1 MSTQKTASKAVVWG
15 NNIGVAY
22 TDMTKTENLNQS
34 TSYTRE
40 ADEQEIRDA
49 DGEVVN
55 LTIYNAR
62 NTIDIEVIPIG
73 DTLATAKA
81 NNVSPT
87 YGELVYITDES
98 SGGHSQVPGAA
109 THTTKYIC
117 VGATQTSTNT
127 SEVRISM
134 SLRQYVAN
142 DLSSDATAA

>member
-34 TSYTRE
+34 TTYTRE

-73 DTLATAKA
+73 ATLVAAKA
-81 NNVSPT
+81 NNVSPA
-87 YGELVYITDES
+87 YGEQVVITDES
-98 SGGHSQVPGAA
+98 SGGHTQVPGA
-109 THTTKYIC
+109 HSGYYIC

-127 SEVRISM
+127 GEVRISM
-134 SLRQYVAN
+134 SLRAYSTDISAN
-142 DLSSDATAA
+142 ATTGP

>member
-22 TDMTKTENLNQS
+22 TDMTKLENLNQS
-34 TSYTRE
+34 TTYNRE

-62 NTIDIEVIPIG
+62 DVIDIEVIPIG
-73 DTLATAKA
+73 ATLAAAKA

-87 YGELVYITDES
+87 YGELVTVTDES
-98 SGGHSQVPGAA
+98 SGGHGQVPGANGGN
-109 THTTKYIC
+109 YIC
-117 VGATQTSTNT
+117 VGASQTSTNT
-127 SEVRISM
+127 GEVRISM
-134 SLRQYVAN
+134 SLRAYST
-142 DLSSDATAA
+142 DISSNATAS